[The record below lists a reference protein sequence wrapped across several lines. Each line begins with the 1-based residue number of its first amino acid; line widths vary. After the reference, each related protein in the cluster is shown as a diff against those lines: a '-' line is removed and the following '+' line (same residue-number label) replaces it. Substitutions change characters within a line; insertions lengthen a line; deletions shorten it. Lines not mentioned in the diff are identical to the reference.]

1 MEFLKITEQA
11 VLLTV
16 TALCNLY
23 NIVETKFAAL
33 KTLGLVARA
42 CNPCYSYSRT
52 EARGLKGQGLSGLQS
67 EVKPRLGNLMR
78 RPQNAQ

>member
-33 KTLGLVARA
+33 KTLGLELGPAIPAIPILGLRQEDLKVKA
-42 CNPCYSYSRT
+42 C
-52 EARGLKGQGLSGLQS
+52 
-67 EVKPRLGNLMR
+67 LGYR
-78 RPQNAQ
+78 VR